1 MMVIIDF
8 ILCLSYWPPTPPTS
22 FWHPTDEEFS
32 DKYENGKMMLPIGQL
47 VEELWEVWRF
57 HRWYMNASN
66 VSMMEFVVR
75 VPKESFLLD
84 EDRYISVELRDMH
97 SLLPRQ
103 DLNVTQ
109 VTLFAL

>member
-1 MMVIIDF
+1 MITD
-8 ILCLSYWPPTPPTS
+8 LTPCLNYMPPTQQAS
-22 FWHPTDEEFS
+22 FWHPTDEDCP